1 MKQWFDWKH
10 LGIADSL
17 NKRPKKNPV
26 VHYFI
31 HMYIGFRE
39 GGKQLFMA
47 FASFVHAIFPPL
59 FNFKLLEM
67 IINQAIGLHK
77 YLPQHPDWK
86 KLKDELNKDSK

>member
-1 MKQWFDWKH
+1 M
-10 LGIADSL
+10 
-17 NKRPKKNPV
+17 

-31 HMYIGFRE
+31 HIYIGFKE

-86 KLKDELNKDSK
+86 KLKDELNKNSK

>member
-77 YLPQHPDWK
+77 YLPQQ
-86 KLKDELNKDSK
+86 SKRKQ

>member
-31 HMYIGFRE
+31 HMYIDLE
-39 GGKQLFMA
+39 KVVNSCLWHLLVLFMLY
-47 FASFVHAIFPPL
+47 SH
-59 FNFKLLEM
+59 
-67 IINQAIGLHK
+67 H
-77 YLPQHPDWK
+77 YLI
-86 KLKDELNKDSK
+86 LNY

>member
-1 MKQWFDWKH
+1 MKQWFEWRH
-10 LGIADSL
+10 LGIADTL

-31 HMYIGFRE
+31 HMYIGFKE

-77 YLPQHPDWK
+77 YLPQQPGWK
-86 KLKDELNKDSK
+86 KLRDELNKNSK